1 MRRYDII
8 KRLKR
13 VVIVLAGIAG
23 AFALFMA
30 GLAFI
35 VRRGNGKSAVT
46 EEKAISAAA
55 ASLPGTR
62 EDGMSDVSGV
72 LDGQNDRRPDI
83 SELIER
89 GRTDSIVA
97 DCAAGFSD
105 TFCEML
111 RSRDQKQIMKILNR
125 EVIGDHLYNIDED
138 AFLNKLYGDYQ
149 LLNKGGELL
158 YVGNLPLSGGSG
170 RLVKYVLAERKEG
183 SAELE
188 YDLENQ
194 RVMTMTLYFND
205 ELEVVSYLP
214 FPEYSL
220 DRYSGQY
227 GLKRR

>member
-30 GLAFI
+30 GLTFI
-35 VRRGNGKSAVT
+35 VRKGSGKSTVPDNKTGSSTT
-46 EEKAISAAA
+46 E
-55 ASLPGTR
+55 SLSGTR
-62 EDGMSDVSGV
+62 EDNMSDVSSV
-72 LDGQNDRRPDI
+72 LDGQNERRPDI
-83 SELIER
+83 SALIER
-89 GRTDSIVA
+89 GRTDSIMA

-111 RSRDQKQIMKILNR
+111 RSRDQKRIMEILNR
-125 EVIGDHLYNIDED
+125 EVIREHLYNIDEE
-138 AFLNKLYGDYQ
+138 AFLNKIYGDYQ
-149 LLNKGGELL
+149 LLNKGAELL

-194 RVMTMTLYFND
+194 KVMTMTLYFND
-205 ELEVVSYLP
+205 DLEVVSFLP